1 MNYLQTELFTD
12 KDDVVIDELELSFKA
27 GYKGL
32 KRIGFEHETILQLM
46 RRDSGGQILRDNWNN
61 CDSVNYW
68 KKFNNFCESFRR

>member
-12 KDDVVIDELELSFKA
+12 KDDVVIDELELSFEA

-32 KRIGFEHETILQLM
+32 KRIGFDHETILQLM
-46 RRDSGGQILRDNWNN
+46 RRDAGGQILRENWNN

-68 KKFNNFCESFRR
+68 NKFNNFCESFRR